1 MCEEKTGGWS
11 APQKFQI
18 YEFHQFGVEKNME
31 EKSKPPVDQRLFRLE
46 VNGVSWK
53 KLEVKKLA
61 ASVDFSL

>member
-1 MCEEKTGGWS
+1 
-11 APQKFQI
+11 
-18 YEFHQFGVEKNME
+18 ME

>member
-1 MCEEKTGGWS
+1 MCEEKTAGRS
-11 APQKFQI
+11 ATQKFQT
-18 YEFHQFGVEKNME
+18 YEFHQFGVEKK
-31 EKSKPPVDQRLFRLE
+31 EKNSKPPVDQRLFRLE